1 MLRFERAVN
10 FAARAH
16 QGQLRKG
23 TETPYIVHPYMV
35 GMILYGENCAEE
47 VIVAGIL
54 HDTIEDTSVKDE
66 DIEKEFDKQ
75 IRDIVVGVSEP
86 DKKLPW
92 RVRKEHTINYLR
104 EAPLNERL
112 VICAD
117 KLHNISSITEE
128 YNSQGEKLWDKFTG
142 KRDEQEWYY
151 QSIVDIL
158 LSYDDISNYTGMF
171 MKLKTM
177 VEDFF

>member
-1 MLRFERAVN
+1 MRFERAVN

-35 GMILYGENCAEE
+35 GMILYGENCADE

-54 HDTIEDTSVKDE
+54 HDTIEDTSVKAK
-66 DIEKEFDKQ
+66 DIEEEFGKQ

-86 DKKLPW
+86 DKNLPW

-117 KLHNISSITEE
+117 KLHNISSIIEE
-128 YNSQGEKLWDKFTG
+128 YNSQGEGLWDKFTG